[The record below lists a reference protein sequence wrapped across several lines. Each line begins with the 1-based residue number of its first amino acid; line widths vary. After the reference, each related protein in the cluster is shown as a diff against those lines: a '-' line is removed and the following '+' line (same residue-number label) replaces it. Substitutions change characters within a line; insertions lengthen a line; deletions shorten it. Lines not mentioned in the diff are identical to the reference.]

1 MSVEVFNYVDSGV
14 RPKYK
19 TVNRN
24 AGRTGMTVHSFPN
37 MPLRNPARELGIS
50 DVPVPPAFAIRD
62 MEKAHDRF
70 LAAMMVE
77 DSADFMP
84 PEAVKRGRRDRKRH
98 LSLVLY
104 EEMDGIRIVDN
115 ENLVKFVHYVT
126 GHPRAWVLA
135 WQLHGF
141 AGSLTG
147 HQVDRDAALP
157 AFAEHVRTAAQAF
170 AAGFNREF

>member
-1 MSVEVFNYVDSGV
+1 
-14 RPKYK
+14 
-19 TVNRN
+19 
-24 AGRTGMTVHSFPN
+24 MTVHSFPN

-50 DVPVPPAFAIRD
+50 DIPVPPVFAIRD

-84 PEAVKRGRRDRKRH
+84 REAAKRGRRDRKRH
-98 LSLVLY
+98 LPLVSY
-104 EEMDGIRIVDN
+104 QDIDGIRIVDT
-115 ENLVKFVHYVT
+115 ENVVKFVHYVT
-126 GHPRAWVLA
+126 GHPKAWVLA

-147 HQVDRDAALP
+147 LHVDRDAAIP
-157 AFAEHVRTAAQAF
+157 AFAEQVHTAAQAF
-170 AAGFNREF
+170 AAGFNREL